1 MGIHK
6 FTLLAIT
13 LGGLILYLN
22 LVPDP
27 FLGMNIIPA
36 SSVIPWGLNIKHP
49 SVSPDR
55 VCSGIYPVDTSVFRG
70 VPISQNIFTAKAA
83 SNFIV
88 SRIARY
94 VGPPLSKKLS

>member
-49 SVSPDR
+49 SVSPDIL
-55 VCSGIYPVDTSVFRG
+55 SGETQTYMGFRAL
-70 VPISQNIFTAKAA
+70 IIFSAGKFPAWGMYK
-83 SNFIV
+83 F
-88 SRIARY
+88 Y
-94 VGPPLSKKLS
+94 V